1 LEPAA
6 DELDES
12 PVKKLPE
19 AAEAALPK
27 SVAAPVLDADPC
39 APSASSA
46 SAGVDNVGSTSPM
59 PKIADMATSNRIV
72 LFMVTGAVDIKLFIG
87 CETLWPIT
95 IS

>member
-27 SVAAPVLDADPC
+27 SVAAPVLDADC
-39 APSASSA
+39 AN
-46 SAGVDNVGSTSPM
+46 AGVDNVGSTSPM

>member
-1 LEPAA
+1 LLPAA

-12 PVKKLPE
+12 PVKKLLE

-27 SVAAPVLDADPC
+27 SVDAPVLDADC
-39 APSASSA
+39 ASV
-46 SAGVDNVGSTSPM
+46 GVDNVGSTSPM

-72 LFMVTGAVDIKLFIG
+72 LFMVTGSVDIKLFIG
-87 CETLWPIT
+87 CVTLWSIT